1 MLGPVIEGK
10 LAMLR
15 PPRPDDAPV
24 MIGWFEDME
33 VTRFMALHHPPSL
46 EMEKEW
52 LERMARSP
60 DDVVWAI
67 EHQGRPVGA
76 SAIHAINW
84 KYGYGTTG
92 TTIGDRSLWGK
103 GIGGETMQLRTSYAF
118 TQLPLRKLKSGYYE
132 GNDASAKAQAAAG
145 YREVGRWSKEVFV
158 DGTWRDHILTEVLR
172 EEWEQ
177 SVSRG

>member
-118 TQLPLRKLKSGYYE
+118 TQLPLRKLKSGYTR
-132 GNDASAKAQAAAG
+132 AMTPARKPRLPRATVRSAAG
-145 YREVGRWSKEVFV
+145 ARRCSSTAHGATTS
-158 DGTWRDHILTEVLR
+158 
-172 EEWEQ
+172 
-177 SVSRG
+177 

>member
-76 SAIHAINW
+76 SAIHARLTN
-84 KYGYGTTG
+84 
-92 TTIGDRSLWGK
+92 
-103 GIGGETMQLRTSYAF
+103 GETMSRPNLNQLAPNATTMHVFS
-118 TQLPLRKLKSGYYE
+118 
-132 GNDASAKAQAAAG
+132 KA
-145 YREVGRWSKEVFV
+145 
-158 DGTWRDHILTEVLR
+158 GTFAYHCNIHSTMHGKVI
-172 EEWEQ
+172 
-177 SVSRG
+177 VA